1 MTLQESSITQEAT
14 TQTDRLKTLRAVL
27 EATNEVLSAD
37 EPAGARVWPSGFVHL
52 DSMLTGGFRAGE
64 LVLLGGGPGLGK
76 TTFALQVARNLVVSG
91 HSVVFFSFEHD
102 YHSLLERLIV
112 MEAAEIAGPVAV
124 QLPTV
129 RQAFRTSQG
138 PDRMMMEGRLFGT
151 EGGAEAVEALEG
163 YCDRLYLHRSSGAQT
178 DVEVMRSTIEAI
190 RERTGR
196 TPFVVVDYLQKVKAA
211 APSGDR
217 RRSVQLSEEDRITV
231 VVEALKDM
239 SLDLSVAVLALV
251 AVDKSGLAAAT
262 RTRVRDLRGSSAL
275 AHEADIVLI
284 LNHKFDVVARH
295 HLMFNTVNAEQF
307 HHWVVM
313 SIEKNRNGV
322 DNVDLEFRKRFENSR
337 FDTDGGRVEE
347 ELVDDRIFRE

>member
-1 MTLQESSITQEAT
+1 MTLLEPSIMPEAT
-14 TQTDRLKTLRAVL
+14 TQTERLKTLRAVL
-27 EATNEVLSAD
+27 EETNEVLSAD
-37 EPAGARVWPSGFVHL
+37 EPAGAKVWPSGFAHL

-112 MEAAEIAGPVAV
+112 MEAAEIAGPAAV

-129 RQAFRTSQG
+129 RQAFRTSRG
-138 PDRMMMEGRLFGT
+138 PDRMMMEGRLYGT
-151 EGGAEAVEALEG
+151 EGGVEAVEALEG
-163 YCDRLYLHRSSGAQT
+163 YGDRLYLHRSSGAQT

-211 APSGDR
+211 APPGDR

-231 VVEALKDM
+231 W
-239 SLDLSVAVLALV
+239 S
-251 AVDKSGLAAAT
+251 
-262 RTRVRDLRGSSAL
+262 LRGSRTCHWTWPSLFSPLSRSTRA
-275 AHEADIVLI
+275 AWPPPRGRESGTCADPQPS
-284 LNHKFDVVARH
+284 HMRP
-295 HLMFNTVNAEQF
+295 TSCSS
-307 HHWVVM
+307 
-313 SIEKNRNGV
+313 SITSSMWLPGI
-322 DNVDLEFRKRFENSR
+322 
-337 FDTDGGRVEE
+337 T
-347 ELVDDRIFRE
+347 

>member
-1 MTLQESSITQEAT
+1 MTVQESSIMPEAA
-14 TQTDRLKTLRAVL
+14 TQTERLKTLRAVL

-37 EPAGARVWPSGFVHL
+37 EPAGARVWPSGFAHL
-52 DSMLTGGFRAGE
+52 DFRLTGGFRAGE

-178 DVEVMRSTIEAI
+178 DVEVMRSTVESI
-190 RERTGR
+190 RERTGK

-211 APSGDR
+211 APPGDR

-231 VVEALKDM
+231 VVEGLKDM
-239 SLDLSVAVLALV
+239 SFDLSVAVLALV
-251 AVDKSGLAAAT
+251 GREQR
-262 RTRVRDLRGSSAL
+262 RTGP
-275 AHEADIVLI
+275 
-284 LNHKFDVVARH
+284 
-295 HLMFNTVNAEQF
+295 T
-307 HHWVVM
+307 
-313 SIEKNRNGV
+313 
-322 DNVDLEFRKRFENSR
+322 
-337 FDTDGGRVEE
+337 
-347 ELVDDRIFRE
+347 

>member
-1 MTLQESSITQEAT
+1 MPEAT
-14 TQTDRLKTLRAVL
+14 TQTERLKTLRAVL

-37 EPAGARVWPSGFVHL
+37 EPAGAKIWPSGFTYL
-52 DSMLTGGFRAGE
+52 DSKLTGGFRAGE

-112 MEAAEIAGPVAV
+112 MEAAEIAGPAAV
-124 QLPTV
+124 HLSTV
-129 RQAFRTSQG
+129 RQAFLMSQG
-138 PDRMMMEGRLFGT
+138 PDRTRMEGRLFGT
-151 EGGAEAVEALEG
+151 EGGVEAVEALEG
-163 YCDRLYLHRSSGAQT
+163 YSDRLYLHRSSGAQT
-178 DVEVMRSTIEAI
+178 DLEVMRSTIEAI
-190 RERTGR
+190 REHTGK
-196 TPFVVVDYLQKVKAA
+196 TPFVVVDYLQKVKADA
-211 APSGDR
+211 VSVDR
-217 RRSVQLSEEDRITV
+217 RRSVQLSEEERITV
-231 VVEALKDM
+231 VVEGLKDM
-239 SLDLSVAVLALV
+239 SLELSVAVLALV
-251 AVDKSGLAAAT
+251 AVDKSGLAAAS
-262 RTRVRDLRGSSAL
+262 RTRARDLRGPSAL

-295 HLMFNTVNAEQF
+295 HLMFHAGNAEEF

-322 DNVDLEFRKRFENSR
+322 DNVDLEFRKRFENNR

>member
-1 MTLQESSITQEAT
+1 MLAE
-14 TQTDRLKTLRAVL
+14 RLKTLRVVL
-27 EATNEVLSAD
+27 DETNEVLSAD
-37 EPAGARVWPSGFVHL
+37 EPAGAKVWPSGFDRL

-124 QLPTV
+124 QLPAV
-129 RQAFRTSQG
+129 RQAFRMSQG
-138 PDRMMMEGRLFGT
+138 PGRMMMEGRLFGT

-163 YCDRLYLHRSSGAQT
+163 YCDRLHLHRSSGAHT
-178 DVEVMRSTIEAI
+178 DVEVMRSTIESI
-190 RERTGR
+190 RDRTGK

-211 APSGDR
+211 ALLGDR

-231 VVEALKDM
+231 VVEGLKDM
-239 SLDLSVAVLALV
+239 ALDLSVAVFALV
-251 AVDKSGLAAAT
+251 AVDKSGLAAAS

-295 HLMFNTVNAEQF
+295 HLMFNTGAAEQF

-313 SIEKNRNGV
+313 SIEKNRSGV
-322 DNVDLEFRKRFENSR
+322 DSVDLEFRKRFENSR